1 MSLVLYSSRHYAW
14 KSLMLSTINTDLTKT
29 GQLNIGKQT
38 VMQLMNVNSTYN
50 SAMVIDGV
58 LWSLGYFVH
67 AIGCVHDIL
76 CIGLN

>member
-1 MSLVLYSSRHYAW
+1 
-14 KSLMLSTINTDLTKT
+14 MLSTINTDLTKT

-58 LWSLGYFVH
+58 L
-67 AIGCVHDIL
+67 
-76 CIGLN
+76 